1 MALINPIVGPDH
13 WLSKVRR
20 NPSSNYH
27 DRKSAIA
34 LLVIHGISLPQG
46 RFGTGFTEDLFCNR
60 LDITAH
66 PSFRSL
72 EGSRVSTHLLI
83 SRWGKVTQFV
93 PFDKSAWHAGQSSYG
108 GRILCNDFSVG
119 IELEGT
125 DDREYTDRQY
135 IQLMCVVKAILR
147 AYPSI
152 GIRSIV
158 GHNEIAPGR
167 KTDPGPLFDWL
178 RLYRSLT
185 RVQLS

>member
-13 WLSKVRR
+13 WLLKVRR
-20 NPSSNYH
+20 SPSSNYY

-46 RFGTGFTEDLFCNR
+46 RFGTGFAEDLFCNR
-60 LDITAH
+60 LDLTAH

-72 EGSRVSTHLLI
+72 EGARVSTHLLI

-93 PFDKSAWHAGQSSYG
+93 PFDKSAWHAGLSSYG
-108 GRILCNDFSVG
+108 GRTFCNDFSVG

-125 DDREYTDRQY
+125 DDRKYTERQY
-135 IQLMCVVKAILR
+135 IQLAAVIKAILL

-158 GHNEIAPGR
+158 GHNEIAPDR
-167 KTDPGPLFDWL
+167 KTDPGPRFDWP

-185 RVQLS
+185 